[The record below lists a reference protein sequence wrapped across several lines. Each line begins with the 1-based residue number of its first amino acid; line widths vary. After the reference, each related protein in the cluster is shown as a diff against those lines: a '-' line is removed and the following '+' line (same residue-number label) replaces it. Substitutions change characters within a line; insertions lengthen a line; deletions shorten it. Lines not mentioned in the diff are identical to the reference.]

1 MRREGQK
8 VENKHIMKKFS
19 FFILAFLFSLSVY
32 AGWENTKFKMASL
45 SNVHSE
51 TKSVLDPKTF
61 LASTNIWIVVKTD
74 NISTYSHNR
83 NYSIYLKN
91 SAEAVLVN
99 LSTNLGITIPNDFHC
114 KLFAFDSQNE
124 MMKYISETYSGIDVE
139 RWYENES
146 LLTYRFSEN
155 KKLRKRVFQDDLPYL
170 LTLAVLNKIDINNKI
185 PETLKIGFAVSTEQ
199 SVSNKLKKFRY
210 DLLENNENWL
220 EYKTLFN
227 THFDAYDE
235 PEFVDNVE
243 GESALWAMFIRN
255 KLSPRQTGKLIY
267 NLAGGMDMKQTFAKA
282 FDVGMFDTMPRI
294 EEQMRKWFNK
304 EFPAKLKQTF
314 FISKANRILIILS
327 FAGLIVLF
335 FLIMLYKWIKDLIN

>member
-1 MRREGQK
+1 
-8 VENKHIMKKFS
+8 MKTFYL
-19 FFILAFLFSLSVY
+19 FILAALLINMSVY
-32 AGWENTKFKMASL
+32 AGWENMEFKTAAL

-51 TKSVLDPKTF
+51 SKSALDPKTF
-61 LASTNIWIVVKTD
+61 LGSTNIWIVVKSD
-74 NISTYSHNR
+74 NVSTYSHNR

-91 SAEAVLVN
+91 SAEAFLN
-99 LSTNLGITIPNDFHC
+99 GLSTNLGVTIPNDFYC

-124 MMKYISETYSGIDVE
+124 MMKYLSETFSGIDVE

-155 KKLRKRVFQDDLPYL
+155 KKLRKKVFRDDLPYL
-170 LTLAVLNKIDINNKI
+170 LTLSVLNKIDSKNGI

-210 DLLENNENWL
+210 DLLENNEKWL

-235 PEFVDNVE
+235 PEFIDNIE
-243 GESALWAMFIRN
+243 GESALWAMFIRS
-255 KLSPRQTGKLIY
+255 KLSPQQTGKLIY
-267 NLAGGMDMKQTFAKA
+267 NLADSVDMEKAFAKA
-282 FDVGMFDTMPRI
+282 FGVGMFDTMPRI

-314 FISKANRILIILS
+314 YISKANRILIILS
-327 FAGLIVLF
+327 FAGLIVLV
-335 FLIMLYKWIKDLIN
+335 FLTILYKWIKDLIN